1 MRKWRRSDEK
11 TRGDEPMYEGPYE
24 PTYDGPGDWEL
35 ASAREKLKMWQLHM
49 TARIERFKKR
59 EQHDH
64 MHTDWRSI
72 WHTIDVKSIKPGEA
86 LETYY
91 KLIDGK
97 IGRSDSDHYCV
108 AGNEQRGDRWHL
120 VPQGGHPP
128 Q

>member
-97 IGRSDSDHYCV
+97 IGRF
-108 AGNEQRGDRWHL
+108 
-120 VPQGGHPP
+120 
-128 Q
+128 